1 MYPAS
6 GMPVLD
12 VSALAKT
19 TAVVLGIYEKWISIE
34 FRDIGENAGHA
45 AKRHY

>member
-19 TAVVLGIYEKWISIE
+19 TAVVLGIYEN
-34 FRDIGENAGHA
+34 G
-45 AKRHY
+45 